1 MQLVRRRWHRC
12 SEALCHKK
20 TIQTTEQMKK
30 AQCYTALNKRT
41 TRSTPGSSAH
51 IHPSDNSTAR
61 GSAQGSVSSNEPA
74 ASCPAQL
81 NSQSTG
87 REIFA
92 KWNILDRKVLDT
104 KSLQQAQQ
112 TVHLHRVAA
121 GLISERE
128 AIELHVDECSMG
140 QAWSLLMASCSVCTR
155 CSRDSGKPDAKRP
168 QVF

>member
-1 MQLVRRRWHRC
+1 MLFGKKEYQLVTGSSLQQPLEELWTVLC
-12 SEALCHKK
+12 S
-20 TIQTTEQMKK
+20 
-30 AQCYTALNKRT
+30 YSFFTAL
-41 TRSTPGSSAH
+41 P
-51 IHPSDNSTAR
+51 
-61 GSAQGSVSSNEPA
+61 
-74 ASCPAQL
+74 QL

-87 REIFA
+87 RDIFA

-128 AIELHVDECSMG
+128 AIELHVDECSMD

-155 CSRDSGKPDAKRP
+155 CSKDSGKPDAKRP